1 MTYTTTEIANYY
13 GVPRSTVWRW
23 IKRGE
28 LIANTNS
35 KPIIITEEAFERFKQ
50 RNPKYDSVMNRI
62 SRLERLEQQKEE
74 LERQLK
80 AIKEEIKNIEK
91 TLNK

>member
-1 MTYTTTEIANYY
+1 MTYTIIEIANYY

-23 IKRGE
+23 VKRGE

-35 KPIIITEEAFERFKQ
+35 KPIIITEEAFECFKQ
-50 RNPKYDSVMNRI
+50 KNPKYDSVMNRI

-91 TLNK
+91 TLDK